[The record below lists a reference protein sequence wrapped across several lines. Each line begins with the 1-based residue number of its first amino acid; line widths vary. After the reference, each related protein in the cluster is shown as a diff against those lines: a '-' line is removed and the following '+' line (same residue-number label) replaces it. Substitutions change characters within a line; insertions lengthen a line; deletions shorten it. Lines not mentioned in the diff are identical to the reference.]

1 MHDQIVRRDD
11 AFERAPSRGRIRV
24 KDAVSAPLRSMLVDA
39 LPERLEI
46 LAATLAAAGHR
57 IVACLSAGADLHSDV
72 IKIDPAVVIIEI
84 DAPDR
89 EILEDMHA
97 IHRETP
103 RPIIVFTQ
111 DQDPS
116 LNYWLAAQGID
127 PLRAVHARTVPPPQM
142 VSHWVGDRI
151 DGYSAGEPW
160 NALAVAMG
168 IGFTMTTSQAIWPD
182 HPEKVVAS
190 TREFAR
196 RYPNTT
202 RALLMPC
209 SMRRVTSMS
218 KPIRTRLRACWRIR
232 RVSTRP
238 LRRFPNASRATILMA
253 LAKRGAI
260 HIVGLST
267 PMAKSI
273 FPIYKMRCGSC
284 ASSDAGE
291 CWNMHRIITR
301 WQPR

>member
-72 IKIDPAVVIIEI
+72 IKIDPDVVIIEI

-127 PLRAVHARTVPPPQM
+127 PLRAVHTRTVRRRRWSVIGSAIESM
-142 VSHWVGDRI
+142 VTARASPGMHSQSPWV
-151 DGYSAGEPW
+151 
-160 NALAVAMG
+160 
-168 IGFTMTTSQAIWPD
+168 
-182 HPEKVVAS
+182 
-190 TREFAR
+190 
-196 RYPNTT
+196 
-202 RALLMPC
+202 
-209 SMRRVTSMS
+209 
-218 KPIRTRLRACWRIR
+218 
-232 RVSTRP
+232 
-238 LRRFPNASRATILMA
+238 
-253 LAKRGAI
+253 
-260 HIVGLST
+260 
-267 PMAKSI
+267 
-273 FPIYKMRCGSC
+273 
-284 ASSDAGE
+284 SDL
-291 CWNMHRIITR
+291 
-301 WQPR
+301 P

>member
-1 MHDQIVRRDD
+1 M
-11 AFERAPSRGRIRV
+11 
-24 KDAVSAPLRSMLVDA
+24 
-39 LPERLEI
+39 
-46 LAATLAAAGHR
+46 
-57 IVACLSAGADLHSDV
+57 
-72 IKIDPAVVIIEI
+72 IKIDPDVVIIEI
-84 DAPDR
+84 DAPDG

-127 PLRAVHARTVPPPQM
+127 PLRAVHTRTVPPPQM

-196 RYPNTT
+196 RYPNTA
-202 RALLMPC
+202 RALLMAVLDASRDIDEQADPHE
-209 SMRRVTSMS
+209 
-218 KPIRTRLRACWRIR
+218 IARLLADPACVDAALETISERLKGNYLEGLGKAWRDPHR
-232 RVSTRP
+232 
-238 LRRFPNASRATILMA
+238 RRFRADGEVNFPYLSDAMWCMRQQRRWGMLEHAPDYHAVAAAVNQTALYAEAASALGIGVPHSPYRTSRLLDGRVGDGRDPGSFAATGAFAFQATTRAA
-253 LAKRGAI
+253 LA
-260 HIVGLST
+260 
-267 PMAKSI
+267 
-273 FPIYKMRCGSC
+273 
-284 ASSDAGE
+284 
-291 CWNMHRIITR
+291 
-301 WQPR
+301 